1 MVNTKHSG
9 FQNCDNHTVVYL
21 LQDVWGTTPPA
32 PGNKDTELKYVDL
45 DHDEAADKEPM
56 RSPHAATA
64 AVAHTEYHE
73 IDFVKT
79 DALKSVKENIDVER
93 NKEKNHT

>member
-1 MVNTKHSG
+1 MGVKEFKRLKNKNFIS
-9 FQNCDNHTVVYL
+9 FY

-45 DHDEAADKEPM
+45 DHDDTAENEPM
-56 RSPHAATA
+56 RSPHGAPGGLTP
-64 AVAHTEYHE
+64 TEYHE

-79 DALKSVKENIDVER
+79 DALRNVKETVSEER
-93 NKEKNHT
+93 YKEKNNT

>member
-1 MVNTKHSG
+1 
-9 FQNCDNHTVVYL
+9 
-21 LQDVWGTTPPA
+21 
-32 PGNKDTELKYVDL
+32 LKYVDL
-45 DHDEAADKEPM
+45 EHEANAEKEPV
-56 RSPHAATA
+56 RSPHATTAT
-64 AVAHTEYHE
+64 VNQTEYHE